1 MWRTVS
7 GSASEVTGVPTC
19 QFTSCPVFLVVTS
32 ISGSLVDIGSL
43 VLWGTRGE
51 GFQKVTGKQTQRP
64 LHKCHYVSL
73 GGSLDRELLAL
84 LQRFSNDQGS
94 QLQVTCP
101 SIHGHRVAVI
111 ILWSVALNQADFN
124 CLMYFV
130 DIDSSYTVM
139 AS

>member
-1 MWRTVS
+1 MCVDS

-19 QFTSCPVFLVVTS
+19 QFTSCPVLLVVTS

-64 LHKCHYVSL
+64 LHKRLYVSL

-94 QLQVTCP
+94 QLQVT